1 MRNRLRDA
9 MVVATTTA
17 VLAVFAV
24 AVRSTTAQ
32 GGYQAPRLSG
42 TKNPNLS
49 GIWQVL
55 NTANWDIQAHSAR
68 AALAV
73 VRGPAGEVP
82 AAAALALGAVGGVP
96 GGLGVVEGN
105 EIPYRPEA
113 LPKKKENAANVLT
126 RDPEVKCYMPGVPR
140 AMYMPYPFQIVQST
154 NRIMIAF
161 EFATAQRVINLDKQ
175 EPPLDDTWMGYS
187 AGRWDGDTL
196 VVDTTNQL
204 DQTWFDRA
212 GNFHSDALHVV
223 ERFTPLN
230 GQQMMYEVTI
240 EDPQTFTRP
249 WKMRMPLYR
258 HTEAG
263 AQLMEY
269 KCVEFVEELMYGH
282 LRKEQLV
289 RHWDGDTMA
298 VDITRK
304 MPSLKKLYER

>member
-24 AVRSTTAQ
+24 AVRPTTAQ

-113 LPKKKENAANVLT
+113 LAKKKENAANVLT
-126 RDPEVKCYMPGVPR
+126 RSPVCKTSVCDSGPLARPAARFVMQDKAATRNPHCRATMASGTVLIPTASAPR
-140 AMYMPYPFQIVQST
+140 RPNAWI
-154 NRIMIAF
+154 
-161 EFATAQRVINLDKQ
+161 
-175 EPPLDDTWMGYS
+175 S
-187 AGRWDGDTL
+187 AG
-196 VVDTTNQL
+196 V
-204 DQTWFDRA
+204 
-212 GNFHSDALHVV
+212 S
-223 ERFTPLN
+223 
-230 GQQMMYEVTI
+230 
-240 EDPQTFTRP
+240 
-249 WKMRMPLYR
+249 
-258 HTEAG
+258 
-263 AQLMEY
+263 
-269 KCVEFVEELMYGH
+269 
-282 LRKEQLV
+282 
-289 RHWDGDTMA
+289 
-298 VDITRK
+298 
-304 MPSLKKLYER
+304 